1 MHLVLMTSCLF
12 CVGATDGI
20 GQHTATALA
29 YNGATVLL
37 HGRSQNRLDL
47 TRQKILDIIP
57 SAKLVTYCFD
67 LQSIKGS
74 KQLAD
79 AILTNHDNLDILIN
93 NAGKFPLVN
102 CNS

>member
-1 MHLVLMTSCLF
+1 MHLRLF
-12 CVGATDGI
+12 AYLGATDGI

-37 HGRSQNRLDL
+37 HGRSQSRLEQ
-47 TRQKILDIIP
+47 TRRTILDIFP

-79 AILTNHDNLDILIN
+79 AILTNHGNLDMLIN
-93 NAGKFPLVN
+93 NAGNFTIVDCSLL
-102 CNS
+102 